1 MNPGTFQG
9 PGLGY
14 VPIWGKPER
23 VTTYT
28 SGTGTYKPTE
38 ANAWCYVILV
48 GGGGGG
54 RQPSNTSTPTTGG
67 GGGCVYQ
74 TWIKITSSAGVS
86 YAVGAGG
93 AAGTAGGNTTF
104 STLTATGGRAGCI
117 ISSGYIPASGTV
129 NIPSFTIQGNYTGWG
144 STGTLTGQYNIAT
157 DAVGYGGGG
166 IGGNIQFVD
175 ANYNNETTVSAGSG
189 GLIIVADY
197 GA

>member
-14 VPIWGKPER
+14 APIWGKPER

-54 RQPSNTSTPTTGG
+54 RQPNGPNCPTSGG

-93 AAGTAGGNTTF
+93 AAGAAGGNTTF
-104 STLTATGGRAGCI
+104 STLTATGGRIGSAN
-117 ISSGYIPASGTV
+117 STGYIAASGTYNLAST
-129 NIPSFTIQGNYTGWG
+129 NIRGDYTGWG
-144 STGTLTGQYNIAT
+144 STGTLATQYGIAT

-166 IGGNIQFVD
+166 IGGNIQLLD
-175 ANYNNETTVSAGSG
+175 GNLSNETTASAGSG